1 MVQRSFTKEII
12 RIYFLVQSR
21 KSVYFPA
28 ESLGSLWVGISF
40 SSNLVIS
47 MEKEICL
54 FCVLFDFVF
63 SYLGITV
70 FGYSPQNY

>member
-1 MVQRSFTKEII
+1 MVQCSFTKEIVG
-12 RIYFLVQSR
+12 IYFLVQSR
-21 KSVYFPA
+21 KSVYFAA
-28 ESLGSLWVGISF
+28 ESLGSLLIGISF

-47 MEKEICL
+47 MEKEIGL